1 MQNKT
6 QDKHAYNNNN
16 NKILACILRIY
27 SNLQY
32 I

>member
-6 QDKHAYNNNN
+6 QDKHTYNKNIY
-16 NKILACILRIY
+16 ILACILRIY

>member
-6 QDKHAYNNNN
+6 QDKHAYNN